1 MLERISSYES
11 ELFLFLNSFHNNFL
25 DSFMWF
31 VSGRIEWVAFVL
43 FMIYIL
49 IKKTSWK
56 ESLLIIL
63 TIVLL
68 ATTCDQFTSSFCK
81 PFFERLRPT
90 HDPFFMDKVQI
101 VNGYRGALYGFM
113 SSHATNSFGFAVFSS
128 LLFRHKFF
136 TSSVFLWAILVSY
149 SRIYLGVHFISDI
162 VAGIIIGSIF
172 GYLYYLLY
180 SRIGRRYLIK
190 NSKVEMPYLLYSDSV
205 KYTLA
210 FALLL
215 NISVLLFVSVFA

>member
-1 MLERISSYES
+1 
-11 ELFLFLNSFHNNFL
+11 
-25 DSFMWF
+25 MWF
-31 VSGRIEWVAFVL
+31 VSGKIEWVAFVL

-90 HDPFFMDKVQI
+90 HDPFFMNKVHI
-101 VNGYRGALYGFM
+101 VNGYRGGLYGFV
-113 SSHATNSFGFAVFSS
+113 SSHAANSFGFAVFAS
-128 LLFRHKFF
+128 LLLRHKFF
-136 TSSVFLWAILVSY
+136 TCAIFLWVVLVSY
-149 SRIYLGVHFISDI
+149 SRIYLGVHFISD
-162 VAGIIIGSIF
+162 VMAGMFVGGF
-172 GYLYYLLY
+172 WGYIYYVLY
-180 SRIGRRYLIK
+180 SKLGRRYLIR
-190 NSKVEMPYLLYSDSV
+190 NSTIKMPYLLYSNST
-205 KYTLA
+205 KYNLV

-215 NISVLLFVSVFA
+215 NISVLLFVSVFT

>member
-11 ELFLFLNSFHNNFL
+11 ELFLFLNSYHNNFL

-49 IKKTSWK
+49 VKKTSWK

-81 PFFERLRPT
+81 PFFARLRPT
-90 HDPFFMDKVQI
+90 HDPFFMDKVH
-101 VNGYRGALYGFM
+101 VVFGYRGGLYGFI
-113 SSHATNSFGFAVFSS
+113 SSHAANSFGFAVFSS
-128 LLFRHKFF
+128 LLFRHKYF
-136 TSSVFLWAILVSY
+136 TLSVFLWAIIVSY

-162 VAGIIIGSIF
+162 VGGMLVGSLL
-172 GYLYYLLY
+172 GYVYYILY
-180 SRIGRRYLIK
+180 SKLGRKYLIR
-190 NSKVEMPYLLYSDSV
+190 NSKVKMPYLLYSDSA
-205 KYTLA
+205 KYSLV

-215 NISVLLFVSVFA
+215 NISLLLFVSVFA